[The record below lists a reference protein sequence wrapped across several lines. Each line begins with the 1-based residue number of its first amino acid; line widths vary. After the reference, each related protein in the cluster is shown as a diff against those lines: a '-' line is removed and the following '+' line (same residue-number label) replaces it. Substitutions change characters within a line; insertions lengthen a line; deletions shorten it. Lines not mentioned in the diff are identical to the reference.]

1 MILFTDFQLIHSGI
15 EEEITNKVK
24 DVISAGWYVL
34 GKEVSEFE
42 KTFSEYVGVKYC
54 VAVASGTDAI
64 TLSLM
69 ALNIGNGAEVITSN
83 VTAFPTITG
92 ISRSGAKAI
101 TVDILSQ
108 NGLMN
113 SDLIEEKITDK
124 TKAII
129 PVHLYGQSCDM
140 DSILKIAQKYNLF
153 VIEDCAQSTGAMY
166 QDKMTGSI
174 GELGAFSFY
183 PTKNLG
189 ALGDGGAITTND
201 KHLYEKLLSL
211 RNYGQKVR
219 YVHEDFGMNS
229 RLDEIQ
235 AGILNVK
242 LKYLEKWNTQRI
254 QLAKKYLSLLN
265 SDMLLK
271 TETYGKHVYHLFV
284 IKSKNRNALIEEL
297 AAQNIQTLIHYP
309 IPIHKQKPMGYLQK
323 FSYTESEKF
332 TDEILSIPLYRG
344 LTEQNIERIAD
355 VINKIENQ

>member
-42 KTFSEYVGVKYC
+42 KTFSKYVGVKYC

-189 ALGDGGAITTND
+189 ALGDGGAIVTND

-242 LKYLEKWNTQRI
+242 LKYLEMWNTQRI

-271 TETYGKHVYHLFV
+271 TEIYGKHVYHLFV

>member
-1 MILFTDFQLIHSGI
+1 MILFTDFQLIHSDI
-15 EEEITNKVK
+15 EQEITNKVK
-24 DVISAGWYVL
+24 EVISAGWYIL

-42 KTFSEYVGVKYC
+42 KAFSAYIGVKYC

-69 ALNIGNGAEVITSN
+69 ALGIENGAEVITSN

-92 ISRSGAKAI
+92 INRSGAKAI
-101 TVDILSQ
+101 TIDILSQ

-113 SDLIEEKITDK
+113 PHLIEEKITNK

-140 DSILKIAQKYNLF
+140 EPILKIAQKYNLF

-166 QDKMTGSI
+166 QDKTTGSM

-201 KHLYEKLLSL
+201 KNLYEKLLSL

-219 YVHEDFGMNS
+219 YVHEDFGLNS

-242 LKYLEKWNTQRI
+242 LKYLEEWNEDRI
-254 QLAKKYLSLLN
+254 RLAEKYRSLL
-265 SDMLLK
+265 SPSFLLA
-271 TETYGKHVYHLFV
+271 TENYGKHVYHLFV

-297 AAQNIQTLIHYP
+297 AVQNIQTLIHYP
-309 IPIHKQKPMGYLQK
+309 IPVHKQKPMIDLQK

-332 TDEILSIPLYRG
+332 TEKILSIPLYRG
-344 LTEQNIERIAD
+344 LTDQTIERIAD
-355 VINKIENQ
+355 VINKIENE